1 MNRKGLKILNDRSM
15 THAKYLFLLTVSLV
29 GSQFIATQANA
40 QETPKFGVELT
51 KTIQLNSEKLKPLE
65 GFFQNPKNKDMYV
78 QITVAAS
85 GNGIM
90 CKRLWNNNQMNFLP
104 ETELNF
110 VSAIAP
116 EDRPLRLLFKKD
128 STGAVSQLSLG
139 NNDLWT
145 RVTDYKPIV
154 KVEMRHTP
162 EQLKPL
168 EGTYSLQNNQQQR
181 FIQFTVKQN
190 QLVLKQHWDGTE
202 QALLPE
208 TELSFFIK
216 DQTLFSLVFSKDANG
231 VISQALVNKRDNWT
245 KIVPVHLTN
254 EQLKVFEGKYQ
265 FKDDPDNLLQLSAK
279 GQQLVVKQI
288 WDGKEISLTPQTD
301 TYFYNNEESYSLL
314 FNKDAD
320 GNFTQLRLLGID
332 IFTKV
337 K

>member
-29 GSQFIATQANA
+29 GSQFIAELANA

-51 KTIQLNSEKLKPLE
+51 KTIQLNPEKLKPLE

-145 RVTDYKPIV
+145 RVMDYKPVV
-154 KVEMRHTP
+154 KVEMKHTP

-190 QLVLKQHWDGTE
+190 QLILKQHWDGTE

-231 VISQALVNKRDNWT
+231 VINQALVNKRDNWT

-254 EQLKVFEGKYQ
+254 DQLKVFEGKYQ

-279 GQQLVVKQI
+279 GQQLVVKQL

-332 IFTKV
+332 VFTKV

>member
-1 MNRKGLKILNDRSM
+1 MKY
-15 THAKYLFLLTVSLV
+15 AKYLFLLTVSLA
-29 GSQFIATQANA
+29 GSQLIVEQANA
-40 QETPKFGVELT
+40 QETPKFGIELT
-51 KTIQLNSEKLKPLE
+51 KTIQLNPAQLKPLE

-78 QITVAAS
+78 QITVAPS

-116 EDRPLRLLFKKD
+116 EERPLRLLFKKD
-128 STGAVSQLSLG
+128 STGSVSQLSLG

-145 RVTDYKPIV
+145 RVADYKPIV
-154 KVEMRHTP
+154 KLEMKHTP

-190 QLVLKQHWDGTE
+190 QLILKQHWDGTE

-231 VISQALVNKRDNWT
+231 VINQALVNKRDNWT

-265 FKDDPDNLLQLSAK
+265 FKDDPDNLLQLTAK
-279 GQQLVVKQI
+279 GQQLVVKQL
-288 WDGKEISLTPQTD
+288 WDGKEINLTPQTD

>member
-1 MNRKGLKILNDRSM
+1 MKY
-15 THAKYLFLLTVSLV
+15 AKYLFLLTVSLA
-29 GSQFIATQANA
+29 GSQLIVEQANA
-40 QETPKFGVELT
+40 QETPKFGIELT
-51 KTIQLNSEKLKPLE
+51 KTIQLNPSQLKPLE

-78 QITVAAS
+78 QITVAPS

-116 EDRPLRLLFKKD
+116 EERPLRLLFKKD
-128 STGAVSQLSLG
+128 STGSVSQLSLG

-145 RVTDYKPIV
+145 RVADYKPIV
-154 KVEMRHTP
+154 KLEMKHTP

-190 QLVLKQHWDGTE
+190 QLILKQHWDGTE

-231 VISQALVNKRDNWT
+231 VINQALVNKRDNWT

-265 FKDDPDNLLQLSAK
+265 FKDDPDNLLQLTAK
-279 GQQLVVKQI
+279 GQQLVVKQL

-320 GNFTQLRLLGID
+320 GNFTQMRLLGID

>member
-1 MNRKGLKILNDRSM
+1 MKY
-15 THAKYLFLLTVSLV
+15 AKYLFLLTVSLA
-29 GSQFIATQANA
+29 GSQLIVEQANA
-40 QETPKFGVELT
+40 QETPKFGIELT
-51 KTIQLNSEKLKPLE
+51 KTIQLNPAQLKPLE

-78 QITVAAS
+78 QITVAPS

-116 EDRPLRLLFKKD
+116 EERPLRLLFKKD
-128 STGAVSQLSLG
+128 STGSVSQLSLG

-145 RVTDYKPIV
+145 RVADYKPIV
-154 KVEMRHTP
+154 KLEMKHTP

-168 EGTYSLQNNQQQR
+168 EGIYSLQNNQQQR

-190 QLVLKQHWDGTE
+190 QLILKQHWDGTE
-202 QALLPE
+202 QTLLPE

-231 VISQALVNKRDNWT
+231 VINQALVNKRDNWT

-254 EQLKVFEGKYQ
+254 DQLKVFEGKYQ

-332 IFTKV
+332 VFTKV

>member
-29 GSQFIATQANA
+29 GSQFIAELANA

-51 KTIQLNSEKLKPLE
+51 KTIQLNPEKLKPLE

-190 QLVLKQHWDGTE
+190 QLILKQHWDGTE

-231 VISQALVNKRDNWT
+231 VINQALVNKRDNWT

-254 EQLKVFEGKYQ
+254 DQLKVFEGKYQ

-279 GQQLVVKQI
+279 GQQLVVKQL